1 MTTHDFN
8 EIVKEQL
15 TRCENLLISKGDE
28 YAMTDDRLS
37 AFKKA
42 GALQGQTM
50 LQAALGMLA
59 KHLVSVV
66 DMIQDKNPKRFGL
79 DRWNEKLT
87 DAINYLLIMRAIIEE
102 EEPNEKH

>member
-1 MTTHDFN
+1 MTTLAFN
-8 EIVKEQL
+8 EIIKEQL
-15 TRCENLLISKGDE
+15 QRCEDVLVIKGSE
-28 YAMTDDRLS
+28 YAIGDDRLI

-66 DMIQDKNPKRFGL
+66 DMIQDLNPGRFGM

>member
-8 EIVKEQL
+8 EIIKEQIG
-15 TRCENLLISKGDE
+15 RCEAVLIRKGDE

-42 GALQGQTM
+42 AVLQDETM

-66 DMIQDKNPKRFGL
+66 DMIQSPNPTSFGI

-102 EEPNEKH
+102 GSVNE